1 MMDAGTIIDP
11 ASSVSD
17 ATAHRVEE
25 GPLGLDP
32 TAWLW
37 IRRVVMA
44 GYVIGTYLLL
54 KSRGNIPADREIIV
68 GWIAVLALLAT
79 VGRRRRDALVTL
91 ASWAPFLLALFLY
104 DFARAVGHWLD
115 RPVAVRPQ
123 IAVDRFLGGGKL
135 WTERLQGWLV
145 DKDVGLGRLPVKEV
159 ESRLRNDRSTMH
171 WYDVGVSI
179 VYQSHFIIPYVTA
192 GLLWKKGQRLWRWYA
207 ATFVF
212 VTFASCVIFALY
224 ATAPPWWAARL
235 GLIDEF
241 PRVLAGRGWS
251 RVGLRFATRIIQ
263 KGQDTVNPFAAIPSL
278 HSAEALLVS
287 VFLWRFTW
295 KWLRPLLAVFPLAM
309 AFTLVYSGEH
319 YLIDV
324 FVGWG
329 MVGIGLALGAFLR
342 RRYGWKSPWT
352 DGPRL
357 QDRRDPTAADA
368 ASAADGLSVEPSASA
383 AVAGTSL
390 RT

>member
-1 MMDAGTIIDP
+1 MTDAGTITDRDGSGPMLIVQVP
-11 ASSVSD
+11 
-17 ATAHRVEE
+17 TL
-25 GPLGLDP
+25 GPLGLP
-32 TAWLW
+32 ASAWLW
-37 IRRVVMA
+37 ARRLVMA
-44 GYVIGTYLLL
+44 TYVVATYLLL

-68 GWIAVLALLAT
+68 GWIAGLALLAT
-79 VGRRRRDALVTL
+79 VGRRRHEALVTL

-123 IAVDRFLGGGKL
+123 ISIDRFLGGGKL
-135 WTERLQGWLV
+135 WTERLQGWLI
-145 DKDVGLGRLPVKEV
+145 DKDVGLGRLPVKQV
-159 ESRLRNDRSTMH
+159 ESRLRNDSSTIH

-179 VYQSHFIIPYVTA
+179 TYQSHFIVPYLTA
-192 GLLWKKGQRLWRWYA
+192 GVLWKKGQRLWRWYA

-212 VTFASCVIFALY
+212 VTFASCVVFALY

-235 GLIDEF
+235 GLINDF
-241 PRVLAGRGWS
+241 PRVIAGRGWS

-278 HSAEALLVS
+278 HSAEALMVT
-287 VFLWRFTW
+287 VFLWHFTW
-295 KWLRPLLAVFPLAM
+295 KWLRPLLALLPLAM
-309 AFTLVYSGEH
+309 GFTLVYSGEH

-329 MVGIGLALGAFLR
+329 MVGIGLGLGAFLR

-352 DGPRL
+352 DGPKFEAH
-357 QDRRDPTAADA
+357 TASFSAA
-368 ASAADGLSVEPSASA
+368 RTASAVGDGMSQ
-383 AVAGTSL
+383 

>member
-1 MMDAGTIIDP
+1 MTEAATLTDSVVAMP
-11 ASSVSD
+11 AT
-17 ATAHRVEE
+17 TASPAEV
-25 GPLGLDP
+25 GPFRLP
-32 TAWLW
+32 NSTWLW
-37 IRRVVMA
+37 IRRALMAAYVV
-44 GYVIGTYLLL
+44 GTYLLL
-54 KSRGNIPADREIIV
+54 KTRGNIPADREIIV
-68 GWIAVLALLAT
+68 GWIAGLALLAT
-79 VGRRRRDALVTL
+79 VGRRRHEALVTL

-123 IAVDRFLGGGKL
+123 IAVDRFLGGGRL
-135 WTERLQGWLV
+135 WTERLQRWLV
-145 DKDVGLGRLPVKEV
+145 DKDVGLGRFPLKEV
-159 ESRLRNDRSTMH
+159 EARLRNDRSTIH

-179 VYQSHFIIPYVTA
+179 VYQSHFVIPYVAA
-192 GLLWKKGQRLWRWYA
+192 GVLWKKGQRLWRWYA

-241 PRVLAGRGWS
+241 PRVIAGRGWS

-278 HSAEALLVS
+278 HSAEALMVT
-287 VFLWRFTW
+287 VFLWHFTW

-329 MVGIGLALGAFLR
+329 MVGIGLALGAYLR
-342 RRYGWKSPWT
+342 RRYGWKSPWK
-352 DGPRL
+352 DGPKFSAG
-357 QDRRDPTAADA
+357 PG
-368 ASAADGLSVEPSASA
+368 ASAVGDGTQPQTRA
-383 AVAGTSL
+383 A
-390 RT
+390 RR